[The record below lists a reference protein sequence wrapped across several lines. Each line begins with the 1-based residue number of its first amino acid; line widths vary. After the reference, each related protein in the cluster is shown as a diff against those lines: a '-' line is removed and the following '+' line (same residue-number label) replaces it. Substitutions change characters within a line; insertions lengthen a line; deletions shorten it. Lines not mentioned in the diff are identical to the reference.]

1 MELKLTF
8 VAADMPTPSVSVLD
22 EKATEVGF
30 LYTVTFTV
38 RTMPLWVV
46 MVSVAEPA
54 RRPVTLPAAST
65 LTYFVL
71 LDLKLNSA
79 WQPPVI
85 SIRSRALKLSFRP
98 SL

>member
-1 MELKLTF
+1 
-8 VAADMPTPSVSVLD
+8 MPAPSVSVLA
-22 EKATEVGF
+22 EKETEVGF
-30 LYTVTFTV
+30 LYTVTFSL

-46 MVSVAEPA
+46 MDTVALPA
-54 RRPVTLPAAST
+54 LTPVILPAAST

-85 SIRSRALKLSFRP
+85 SIRSRALKLSFTP